1 MRGSSND
8 EPSLYGPT
16 TGGGPISDGLIEK
29 LADEAEA
36 GYDVDALV
44 ARRANREFIA
54 QNRNQQEVRIAEILL
69 PLNAGELGSPKAVLR
84 VWLL

>member
-8 EPSLYGPT
+8 EPNLYEHT
-16 TGGGPISDGLIEK
+16 TDGGPISDELIEK

-44 ARRANREFIA
+44 ARWATRVHCSESKPAGSSNR
-54 QNRNQQEVRIAEILL
+54 
-69 PLNAGELGSPKAVLR
+69 
-84 VWLL
+84 

>member
-8 EPSLYGPT
+8 EPSLYGHT
-16 TGGGPISDGLIEK
+16 TDGGPISDELIEK

-44 ARRANREFIA
+44 ARRATGGSLLATKSGAVFFEPLSFI
-54 QNRNQQEVRIAEILL
+54 
-69 PLNAGELGSPKAVLR
+69 SHDSHDSC
-84 VWLL
+84 

>member
-8 EPSLYGPT
+8 EPSLYGHT
-16 TGGGPISDGLIEK
+16 TDGVPLSDELIEK

-44 ARRANREFIA
+44 ARRVTGGSLLATKSGAVFFEQLGFI
-54 QNRNQQEVRIAEILL
+54 
-69 PLNAGELGSPKAVLR
+69 SHDSHDSC
-84 VWLL
+84 